1 MSQTRTLTGTVHDAI
16 DDVTTAAEH
25 VHKSVAEFPLA
36 VLAEITPFAD
46 VLADVRQTQDETI
59 GAAYRLV
66 RTINDRVRRL
76 TTG

>member
-1 MSQTRTLTGTVHDAI
+1 MSPTRTLTGTVHDTI
-16 DDVTTAAEH
+16 DDVTTAAER
-25 VHKSVAEFPLA
+25 VHKSVAEFPLS
-36 VLAEITPFAD
+36 VLAEITPFKGVLDD
-46 VLADVRQTQDETI
+46 VKHTQDETI